1 MKFILIQ
8 LKLEEIKTRLKRG
21 KALFY
26 SRTRK
31 SAKGLSERS
40 RAKILLIAGSNYIR

>member
-8 LKLEEIKTRLKRG
+8 LKLEEIKTRLKPG

-40 RAKILLIAGSNYIR
+40 RAKILLIAGSNYIK